1 MYVHLGCITGLSCA
15 FCTCACIQD
24 LKKFN
29 YYFWFV
35 FPALYPDDPIT
46 YKTITTL
53 DKAWSKEKVHRTSYI
68 LYDIVD

>member
-1 MYVHLGCITGLSCA
+1 MLHNWIALWVLYVYM
-15 FCTCACIQD
+15 QD

-53 DKAWSKEKVHRTSYI
+53 DKAWTKEKVHCMLTRTCTTS
-68 LYDIVD
+68 